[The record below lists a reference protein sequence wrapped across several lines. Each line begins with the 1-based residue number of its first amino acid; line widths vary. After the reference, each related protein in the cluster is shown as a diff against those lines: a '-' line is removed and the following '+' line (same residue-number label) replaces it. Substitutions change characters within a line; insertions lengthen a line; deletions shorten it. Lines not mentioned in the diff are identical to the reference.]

1 MARWLASGED
11 ATKVP
16 NGEVSGDSLAPVIIL
31 DATASS
37 EGPEWEKLCHD
48 ATAALMQGQA
58 VVIRNYPEDAGDPK
72 AVDAEA
78 ISQFCSRG
86 GKDANSVLEWQ
97 CGSERSFYVYHMLTA
112 QHILQPLSHL
122 LMPGFSRLGCNS
134 AFEAVGLA
142 QTPGPPDPQS
152 TAYLRHCL
160 TS

>member
-1 MARWLASGED
+1 M
-11 ATKVP
+11 P

-112 QHILQPLSHL
+112 QHILQPLWPEQKSVTANGL
-122 LMPGFSRLGCNS
+122 ESRRLVAKLYFWIDSRG
-134 AFEAVGLA
+134 VK
-142 QTPGPPDPQS
+142 TVS
-152 TAYLRHCL
+152 TFL
-160 TS
+160 TTLVRM